1 MEIYM
6 IEIGKMRKRMRTMK
20 YNNEDSYIGNWVNE
34 IKN

>member
-1 MEIYM
+1 M